1 MDYNIDEFKIY
12 TDNYTELGD
21 PVILKIDHTFRVV
34 DLCEE
39 IAKSLN
45 LNKEDIELAKL
56 CGLLH
61 DIGRFE
67 QYKQYQ
73 TFKDRDSVDHGDLG
87 YEILTEEDY
96 IKRFKYNEKD
106 ENIILNAVRFHNK
119 LTIPDNLSEREELFM
134 KIIRDADKMDIL
146 YLFTI
151 EHIKIEID
159 DTEFSEGIME
169 SIRNNIVTDRNLVKT
184 KADQLSVSLGFV
196 FDINYPISIEILN
209 EKDYINE
216 EINQYM
222 EKSTNK
228 KTKKQF
234 EEIREI
240 IKEYI
245 EKRMKDVR

>member
-12 TDNYTELGD
+12 TDKYLYLGD
-21 PVILKIDHTFRVV
+21 AAILKVDHTFRVIE
-34 DLCEE
+34 LCEE

-45 LNKEDIELAKL
+45 LSDEDIELAKI

-67 QYKQYQ
+67 QYKNYH
-73 TFKDRDSVDHGDLG
+73 TFKDRDSIDHGDLG

-96 IKRFKYNEKD
+96 IKRFKYNEKY

-134 KIIRDADKMDIL
+134 KIIRDADKIDIL

-151 EHIKIEID
+151 GHIKIEID

-196 FDINYPISIEILN
+196 FDINYPISIKILN
-209 EKDYINE
+209 DKDYISK
-216 EINQYM
+216 EIDQYI
-222 EKSTNK
+222 EKSTNN
-228 KTKKQF
+228 KTKKQL
-234 EEIREI
+234 EEIKEI